1 MSPINPFATVMLGTV
16 LHPLLR
22 RVYNWWNSAPRHYC
36 VNGLD
41 LVVLPSVFHPGFF
54 HSTALLS
61 EHISTLDIKGKRFLE
76 LGAGTGRVAL
86 TAARAGALV
95 TASDINPKAVENVR
109 INAARNNLL
118 VEVVFSDLFDR
129 LPDHF
134 DVVAIN
140 PPYYQRDPTT
150 DTERAFLAGA
160 DLQYFR
166 RLFPSLAPRI
176 ALGTR
181 VLMVLSADVDL
192 SPITALAAAKDLRFT
207 EVRRKKRWGEA
218 QVIFSVH
225 R

>member
-1 MSPINPFATVMLGTV
+1 MRKLLVRV
-16 LHPLLR
+16 LHPFLR
-22 RVYNWWNSAPRHYC
+22 KWYSAHNSAPRHYRA
-36 VNGLD
+36 NGLD
-41 LVVLPSVFHPGFF
+41 LVVLPGVFHPGFF
-54 HSTALLS
+54 HSTALLA
-61 EHISTLDIKGKRFLE
+61 EHIATLDLKGKRFLE

-86 TAARAGALV
+86 IAARGGALV

-109 INAARNNLL
+109 INAARNNLSL
-118 VEVVFSDLFDR
+118 DVVLSDLFDQ

-140 PPYYQRDPTT
+140 PPYYQHDPTT
-150 DTERAFLAGA
+150 DAERAFFAGA
-160 DLQYFR
+160 DHQYFR
-166 RLFPSLAPRI
+166 RLFPALAQRVD
-176 ALGTR
+176 LGTR

-192 SPITALAAAKDLRFT
+192 TPIATMAQQSALHFT